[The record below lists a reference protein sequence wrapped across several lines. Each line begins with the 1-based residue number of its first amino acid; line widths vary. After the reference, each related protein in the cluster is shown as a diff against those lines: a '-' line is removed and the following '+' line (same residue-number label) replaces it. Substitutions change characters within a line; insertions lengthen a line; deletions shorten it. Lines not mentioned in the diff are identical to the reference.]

1 MTIPADGAAWV
12 QLVRSSMP
20 PFWSV
25 LAESTGGRT
34 WESDGVTAAIV
45 PRSPQRSFFN
55 SVLYDD
61 PTSLVATIDELAG
74 VYADAGVKAW
84 TVWVPEADRQVA
96 DALEAAGHR
105 LDATPRAMA
114 MPLTELVAPEPDPE
128 LEIREEADYE
138 LVSKLNEVAYG
149 FAPGEFP
156 AMRGEL
162 SAMRAYFGSIDG
174 ETVGC
179 AGAFMNGSD
188 CEIVYVAV
196 LPEGRGRG
204 ISGRLMARALAD
216 AAEQGLET
224 TTLQAT
230 KLGYPVYVKLGY
242 RDYGELQMWERRER
256 H

>member
-1 MTIPADGAAWV
+1 MSVPADGAGWLA
-12 QLVRSSMP
+12 LVRGSMP
-20 PFWSV
+20 PFWAS
-25 LAESTGGRT
+25 LAKATGGTVWQR
-34 WESDGVTAAIV
+34 DGVTAAIV

-55 SVLYDD
+55 SVIYED
-61 PTSLVATIDELAG
+61 PGSMVASIDELAEI
-74 VYADAGVKAW
+74 YENAGVQAW
-84 TVWVPEADRQVA
+84 AVWVPEADKAVA
-96 DALEAAGHR
+96 EALEAAGHK

-114 MPLTELVAPEPDPE
+114 MPLGDLRAPDPDPE

-138 LVSKLNEVAYG
+138 LVSSVNEVAYG

-156 AMRGEL
+156 VMQGDL
-162 SAMRAYFGSIDG
+162 SALRTYLGSIDG

-179 AGAFMNGSD
+179 AGAFTHGSD

-216 AAEQGLET
+216 AADQKLET

-242 RDYGELQMWERRER
+242 TDYGELQMWERRK
-256 H
+256 